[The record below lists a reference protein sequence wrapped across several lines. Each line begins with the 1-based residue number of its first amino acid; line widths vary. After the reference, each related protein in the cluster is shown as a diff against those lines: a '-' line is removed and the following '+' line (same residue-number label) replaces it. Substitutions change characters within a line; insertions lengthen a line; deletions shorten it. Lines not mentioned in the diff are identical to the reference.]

1 MGSFGGFNFSKFLNT
16 IYTVTISS
24 LTCEN
29 VAGIVYFLQVKFK
42 IGIILFMIFSLIS
55 KIFLQNLLIALMY
68 QNYIETFNDDV
79 EFIQNNYP
87 KLGTEI
93 KKVIIKKK
101 LESRVLEQMVT
112 RAYLRNKLDRE
123 FLTFHIFIEKSQEKV
138 ENLSQQQK

>member
-1 MGSFGGFNFSKFLNT
+1 
-16 IYTVTISS
+16 
-24 LTCEN
+24 
-29 VAGIVYFLQVKFK
+29 
-42 IGIILFMIFSLIS
+42 
-55 KIFLQNLLIALMY
+55 MY